1 MINMSSWLN
10 NTNGY
15 CSCNNQNGVH
25 VDSCCFSCDGTVPKV
40 GPTGPTG
47 ATGSTGPTGSTGDT
61 GPTGSTGVTGA
72 TGSTGVTGATGPT
85 GSTGVTGATGPTGA
99 TGITG
104 ATGPTGVTGPT
115 GPTGST
121 GVTGATGPTGVTGAT
136 GPTGSTGVTG
146 ATGPTGSTG
155 ITGSTGPTGVTG
167 TSITA
172 TYAFANN
179 TSGTAISVLLGG
191 TNVPLPNNQNIGPGI
206 TVSGGNTVFTVANA
220 GNYYIAYT
228 INITASLLVSSRIT
242 INGAQLAGTVNAPAL
257 ATTSF
262 SATIITTLAAGDAIS
277 LQLFGLLAVATLSTT
292 TPGAVLTIIR
302 LS

>member
-1 MINMSSWLN
+1 MSSWLN

-15 CSCNNQNGVH
+15 CGCNNQNGVH
-25 VDSCCFSCDGTVPKV
+25 VDSCCFSCDGTVPKL

-47 ATGSTGPTGSTGDT
+47 ATG
-61 GPTGSTGVTGA
+61 A
-72 TGSTGVTGATGPT
+72 
-85 GSTGVTGATGPTGA
+85 TGA

-104 ATGPTGVTGPT
+104 ATGPTGA
-115 GPTGST
+115 TGS
-121 GVTGATGPTGVTGAT
+121 TGATGPTGVTGS
-136 GPTGSTGVTG
+136 TGSTGSTGATGITGATG
-146 ATGPTGSTG
+146 ATGPTGATG
-155 ITGSTGPTGVTG
+155 DTGSTGATGATGPTGATGDTGPTGATG

-191 TNVPLPNNQNIGPGI
+191 TNVPLPNNQNIVPGI
-206 TVSGGNTVFTVANA
+206 TVSGGNTVFTAANA
-220 GNYYIAYT
+220 GNYYISYS

-242 INGAQLAGTVNAPAL
+242 INGTPLAGTINSPAV

-262 SATIITTLAAGDAIS
+262 SATIITTLAAGSAIS

>member
-1 MINMSSWLN
+1 MYSWSN
-10 NTNGY
+10 NINGY
-15 CSCNNQNGVH
+15 CGCNNQNGVH
-25 VDSCCFSCDGTVPKV
+25 VDSCCFSCDGTVPKL

-47 ATGSTGPTGSTGDT
+47 ATGATGSTGA
-61 GPTGSTGVTGA
+61 TGA
-72 TGSTGVTGATGPT
+72 TGSTGI
-85 GSTGVTGATGPTGA
+85 TGATGPTGA

-104 ATGPTGVTGPT
+104 ATGL
-115 GPTGST
+115 TGST
-121 GVTGATGPTGVTGAT
+121 GITGSTGATGAT
-136 GPTGSTGVTG
+136 GPTGSTG
-146 ATGPTGSTG
+146 S
-155 ITGSTGPTGVTG
+155 TGSTGPTGITG

-220 GNYYIAYT
+220 GNYYISYS

-242 INGAQLAGTVNAPAL
+242 INGAPLAGTINSPAL

>member
-1 MINMSSWLN
+1 MSSWSN
-10 NTNGY
+10 NINGY
-15 CSCNNQNGVH
+15 CGCNNQNGVH

-47 ATGSTGPTGSTGDT
+47 ATGITGGTGPTGATGVTGDT
-61 GPTGSTGVTGA
+61 GA
-72 TGSTGVTGATGPT
+72 
-85 GSTGVTGATGPTGA
+85 TGATGPTGA
-99 TGITG
+99 
-104 ATGPTGVTGPT
+104 
-115 GPTGST
+115 
-121 GVTGATGPTGVTGAT
+121 
-136 GPTGSTGVTG
+136 
-146 ATGPTGSTG
+146 
-155 ITGSTGPTGVTG
+155 TG

-220 GNYYIAYT
+220 GNYYISYT

-242 INGAQLAGTVNAPAL
+242 INGAPLAGTINSPAL

-262 SATIITTLAAGDAIS
+262 SATIITTLAAGSAIS

>member
-1 MINMSSWLN
+1 MSSWSN
-10 NTNGY
+10 NINGY
-15 CSCNNQNGVH
+15 CGCNNQNGVH

-47 ATGSTGPTGSTGDT
+47 ATGITGI
-61 GPTGSTGVTGA
+61 TGA
-72 TGSTGVTGATGPT
+72 TGSTGA
-85 GSTGVTGATGPTGA
+85 TGVTGDTGATGA

-104 ATGPTGVTGPT
+104 ATGPTGVTGVTGATGVTGDT
-115 GPTGST
+115 GPTGAT
-121 GVTGATGPTGVTGAT
+121 GVTGDTGATGATGPTGA
-136 GPTGSTGVTG
+136 
-146 ATGPTGSTG
+146 
-155 ITGSTGPTGVTG
+155 TG

-220 GNYYIAYT
+220 GNYYISYT

-242 INGAQLAGTVNAPAL
+242 INGAPLAGTINSPAL

-262 SATIITTLAAGDAIS
+262 SATIITTLAAGSAIS

>member
-1 MINMSSWLN
+1 MSSWLN

-15 CSCNNQNGVH
+15 CGCNNQNGVH
-25 VDSCCFSCDGTVPKV
+25 VDSCCFSCDGTVPKL

-47 ATGSTGPTGSTGDT
+47 ATGSTGATGATGDT
-61 GPTGSTGVTGA
+61 GPTGA
-72 TGSTGVTGATGPT
+72 
-85 GSTGVTGATGPTGA
+85 TGA

-104 ATGPTGVTGPT
+104 ATGPTGAIGI
-115 GPTGST
+115 
-121 GVTGATGPTGVTGAT
+121 TGATGPTGATGSTGSTGAT
-136 GPTGSTGVTG
+136 GPTGATGDTGSTGATGATGITGATG
-146 ATGPTGSTG
+146 ATGPTGATG
-155 ITGSTGPTGVTG
+155 DTGPTGATG

-206 TVSGGNTVFTVANA
+206 TVSGGNTVFTAANA
-220 GNYYIAYT
+220 GNYYISYS

-242 INGAQLAGTVNAPAL
+242 INGAPLAGTINSPAL

-262 SATIITTLAAGDAIS
+262 SATIITTLAAGSAIS

>member
-1 MINMSSWLN
+1 
-10 NTNGY
+10 
-15 CSCNNQNGVH
+15 
-25 VDSCCFSCDGTVPKV
+25 
-40 GPTGPTG
+40 
-47 ATGSTGPTGSTGDT
+47 
-61 GPTGSTGVTGA
+61 GVTGI
-72 TGSTGVTGATGPT
+72 
-85 GSTGVTGATGPTGA
+85 TGPTGA

-104 ATGPTGVTGPT
+104 ATGPTGPT
-115 GPTGST
+115 GPTG
-121 GVTGATGPTGVTGAT
+121 ATG
-136 GPTGSTGVTG
+136 S
-146 ATGPTGSTG
+146 
-155 ITGSTGPTGVTG
+155 TGSTGPTGITG

-179 TSGTAISVLLGG
+179 TSGSAISVLLGG

-220 GNYYIAYT
+220 GNYYISYT

-242 INGAQLAGTVNAPAL
+242 INGAPLAGTINSPAL

>member
-1 MINMSSWLN
+1 MSSWSN
-10 NTNGY
+10 NINGY
-15 CSCNNQNGVH
+15 CGCNNQNGVH

-47 ATGSTGPTGSTGDT
+47 ATGI
-61 GPTGSTGVTGA
+61 TGA
-72 TGSTGVTGATGPT
+72 TGSTGA
-85 GSTGVTGATGPTGA
+85 TGVTGDTGATGA

-104 ATGPTGVTGPT
+104 ATGPTGATGVTGDT
-115 GPTGST
+115 GA
-121 GVTGATGPTGVTGAT
+121 TGATGPTGA
-136 GPTGSTGVTG
+136 
-146 ATGPTGSTG
+146 
-155 ITGSTGPTGVTG
+155 TG

-220 GNYYIAYT
+220 GNYYISYT

-242 INGAQLAGTVNAPAL
+242 INGAPLAGTINSPAL

-262 SATIITTLAAGDAIS
+262 SATIITTLAAGSAIS

>member
-1 MINMSSWLN
+1 MSSWSN
-10 NTNGY
+10 NINGY
-15 CSCNNQNGVH
+15 CGCNNQNGVH

-47 ATGSTGPTGSTGDT
+47 ATGITGI
-61 GPTGSTGVTGA
+61 TGA
-72 TGSTGVTGATGPT
+72 TGSTGA
-85 GSTGVTGATGPTGA
+85 TGVTGDTGATGA

-104 ATGPTGVTGPT
+104 ATGPTGVTGI
-115 GPTGST
+115 
-121 GVTGATGPTGVTGAT
+121 TGATGPTGATGGTGPTGATGVTGDTGATGAT
-136 GPTGSTGVTG
+136 GPTG
-146 ATGPTGSTG
+146 A
-155 ITGSTGPTGVTG
+155 TG

-220 GNYYIAYT
+220 GNYYISYT

-242 INGAQLAGTVNAPAL
+242 INGAPLAGTINSPAL

-262 SATIITTLAAGDAIS
+262 SATIITTLAAGSAIS

>member
-1 MINMSSWLN
+1 MSSWLN

-47 ATGSTGPTGSTGDT
+47 ATGSTGATGPTGATGDTGPTGPTGATGSTGATGPTGATGDT
-61 GPTGSTGVTGA
+61 GPTGSTGSTGSTGATGA
-72 TGSTGVTGATGPT
+72 TGS
-85 GSTGVTGATGPTGA
+85 TGPTGA

-104 ATGPTGVTGPT
+104 
-115 GPTGST
+115 
-121 GVTGATGPTGVTGAT
+121 
-136 GPTGSTGVTG
+136 
-146 ATGPTGSTG
+146 
-155 ITGSTGPTGVTG
+155 STGPTGATGATGATG

-220 GNYYIAYT
+220 GNYYISYT

-242 INGAQLAGTVNAPAL
+242 INGAPLAGTINSPAL